1 MIEIVLKLFKD
12 LLSEVRQGFL
22 FFGGPFDIVTMI
34 LDVAITTALF
44 YFILKLLRETRAWQ
58 LLKGVV
64 FLILVGQIL
73 SLLGMQAISFLLN
86 TSLSFLALTLLVLF
100 QPELRKALE
109 TLGRNSLNFMQSLPF
124 DSVESAAELDK
135 TIEAIAV
142 ACERMSKTYTGALIL
157 VERQTKL
164 GEILEK
170 EQAVLLEADLTATM
184 LEQIFYKGSPL
195 HDGACVIRGN
205 KVYAARCHVPL
216 AETYRLKKNYGTR
229 HRAAI
234 GASEISDA
242 ISIVCSEEKGTI
254 SVALDGS
261 LFSVRDTDV
270 LRALLYRLLAGAA
283 ESKEDSKHSLVA
295 EIKNY
300 FKKRVEPSFEV
311 FEDFKEDKKK
321 EDKNA
326 AVVKVQAA
334 ETTANARLT
343 LEQPIAADLKASD
356 KELGAAEKES
366 LSLQSA
372 DKEEAELRLDTAN
385 IAQNLA
391 IAGLVEEVKQA
402 NTYKKQKKTLSRLG
416 KYRKW
421 SHSKSS
427 LKFIALTLAVCV
439 WIYVQAT
446 TNPVSN
452 KRFNVNIAVDNQNVI
467 EEYQIDYRLS
477 TWNTDIVL
485 TSRERTLNDLATS
498 DILASVDFAKI
509 DEQMLDSLATL
520 SNSQQGSVRLTL
532 PINVQVPKKA
542 AYSYRI
548 SSATPPSVEI
558 IFMPLVNKAIQTGE

>member
-1 MIEIVLKLFKD
+1 MVMIEIVLKLFRD
-12 LLSEVRQGFL
+12 LLSEIRQGFL
-22 FFGGPFDIVTMI
+22 FFGGPADIVTMV

-44 YFILKLLRETRAWQ
+44 YFVLKLLRETRAWQ

-64 FLILVGQIL
+64 FLILAGQLL

-109 TLGRNSLNFMQSLPF
+109 TVGRNSLNFMQSLPF
-124 DSVESAAELDK
+124 DSPEATAELDK

-195 HDGACVIRGN
+195 HDGACIIRGN

-216 AETYRLKKNYGTR
+216 AETYRLKNSYGTR

-242 ISIVCSEEKGTI
+242 VAIVCSEEKGSI

-261 LFSVRDTDV
+261 LFSVRDADV
-270 LRALLYRLLAGAA
+270 LRSLLYRLLSPV
-283 ESKEDSKHSLVA
+283 ETEDSESKHSLLAYVR
-295 EIKNY
+295 NY
-300 FKKRVEPSFEV
+300 FKKRVEPSSEV
-311 FEDFKEDKKK
+311 FEDFKVKEEKRGEKPNAGDKLAAT
-321 EDKNA
+321 EALALESVADK
-326 AVVKVQAA
+326 
-334 ETTANARLT
+334 
-343 LEQPIAADLKASD
+343 AADAQDSEKLHLKM
-356 KELGAAEKES
+356 
-366 LSLQSA
+366 
-372 DKEEAELRLDTAN
+372 
-385 IAQNLA
+385 
-391 IAGLVEEVKQA
+391 AGLVEEVKNA
-402 NTYKKQKKTLSRLG
+402 KIYKGNKKNVGTLSRPD

-421 SHSKSS
+421 LRSKNS
-427 LKFIALTLAVCV
+427 LKFISLMLAVCV

-452 KRFNVNIAVDNQNVI
+452 KRFNVNISVDNQHYI
-467 EEYQIDYRLS
+467 EDLQVDYRLS
-477 TWNTDIVL
+477 AWNTDVVL
-485 TSRERTLNDLATS
+485 TSRERSLNDVGS
-498 DILASVDFAKI
+498 GDIIAGVDFAKI
-509 DEQMLDSLATL
+509 DADTL
-520 SNSQQGSVRLTL
+520 KLLTEMGARQTGSIRITL

-548 SSATPPSVEI
+548 SSTTPPSVEI
-558 IFMPLVNKAIQTGE
+558 IFMPLTTKSTQTND